1 VCARVRTKVRRK
13 DWCWFVRLAYDPKE
27 LPTIMI
33 ARYRVVGVLQLV
45 SESTIVVLWA
55 HMSQLRRI
63 R

>member
-1 VCARVRTKVRRK
+1 VRRK

-27 LPTIMI
+27 LSTIMI
-33 ARYRVVGVLQLV
+33 ARHRVVGVLQLV